1 MPPRKHPKSK
11 LTFAQIPPSIQKKVG
26 DVKQYRQQGAN
37 PTKISMLGLSFNIV
51 TLVLLTILFFGQS
64 TGAPLPRLVLVFA
77 IVLGILESVLAIQSL
92 VAVMKFNKQRLALMH
107 SVDELEAFT
116 RSMRAQRHDFKNHL
130 QVISALLDMEEID
143 EAREYLDD
151 IADDFYILS
160 LAMRTSEPAVN
171 AMLQAKQ
178 AICKEAGVTLEMEI
192 TTALNRLPIEPWEFC
207 RVLGNLIDNALEAL
221 MSAASPN
228 PSIVVHLSEDKI
240 NYLAAVENNGPPIP
254 DKDLSHIF
262 KSGFS
267 SKGEGRGLGLSIV
280 QRLILE
286 AGGNVEVSSGAQ
298 LTSFRLR
305 LPKDDPPPSA
315 APQNSQSDS

>member
-1 MPPRKHPKSK
+1 M
-11 LTFAQIPPSIQKKVG
+11 G

-37 PTKISMLGLSFNIV
+37 PTKISILGLSFNIV
-51 TLVLLTILFFGQS
+51 TLALLAVLFVGQS
-64 TGAPLPRLVLVFA
+64 TGDPLPRLVLVFA

-92 VAVMKFNKQRLALMH
+92 MAVMKFNKQRLALMR
-107 SVDELEAFT
+107 SVAELETLT

-151 IADDFYILS
+151 IADDFHILS

-178 AICKEAGVTLEMEI
+178 AICKEAEVAFEMEI
-192 TTALNRLPIEPWEFC
+192 TTPLNRLPMEPWEFC

-221 MSAASPN
+221 LTAGSPN
-228 PSIVVHLSEDKI
+228 PSIVVHLSEDEL
-240 NYLAAVENNGPPIP
+240 NYLASVDNNGPPIP
-254 DKDLSHIF
+254 EKDLYRIF
-262 KSGFS
+262 KSGYS

-280 QRLILE
+280 QQLILRV
-286 AGGNVEVSSGAQ
+286 GGSVELSSCEQ

-305 LPKDDPPPSA
+305 LPKGGQPLAEPSAQSA
-315 APQNSQSDS
+315 APQDIRFDS